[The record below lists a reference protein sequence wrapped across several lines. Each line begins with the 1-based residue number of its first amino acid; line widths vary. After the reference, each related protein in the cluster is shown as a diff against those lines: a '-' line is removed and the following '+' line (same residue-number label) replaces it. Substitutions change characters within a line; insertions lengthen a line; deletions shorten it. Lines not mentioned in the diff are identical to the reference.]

1 MASCWSHDSR
11 KASCHLLNSPVQ
23 TDANTDRPYTYARLY
38 IGLRHHHLEDP
49 PGSSTNNTNSYLGH
63 LHSDIFLFPALRC
76 CEGLLYIQV
85 QYYILGARLL
95 VLWSSSAR
103 TAREREPH
111 MLIRRQPLSKLS
123 NLFPFHL
130 TNNFSQV
137 YYESS
142 LVNQLSSY
150 TLNTDMNTSSLH
162 PFLLKPTSDKLWCI
176 PKAGSSLSSLGH

>member
-1 MASCWSHDSR
+1 MWHCAD
-11 KASCHLLNSPVQ
+11 Q
-23 TDANTDRPYTYARLY
+23 TIQSKQTVTQT
-38 IGLRHHHLEDP
+38 HHLEDP
-49 PGSSTNNTNSYLGH
+49 SGSSTNNINSYLGH
-63 LHSDIFLFPALRC
+63 LHLDIFLFPAFRC

-130 TNNFSQV
+130 TFLISVRFIMRVAYLIN
-137 YYESS
+137 
-142 LVNQLSSY
+142 LVA
-150 TLNTDMNTSSLH
+150 TH
-162 PFLLKPTSDKLWCI
+162 
-176 PKAGSSLSSLGH
+176 

>member
-1 MASCWSHDSR
+1 MCITSR
-11 KASCHLLNSPVQ
+11 HILSSPVQ
-23 TDANTDRPYTYARLY
+23 TDSNTDQPYTYVCLY
-38 IGLRHHHLEDP
+38 IGLHHHQPEDLS
-49 PGSSTNNTNSYLGH
+49 GTSTNYINSYLGH
-63 LHSDIFLFPALRC
+63 LHLDIFLFPAFRC

-85 QYYILGARLL
+85 QYYILGARSL

-103 TAREREPH
+103 TAREQEPH

-150 TLNTDMNTSSLH
+150 TLNADMNTSSL
-162 PFLLKPTSDKLWCI
+162 LL
-176 PKAGSSLSSLGH
+176 SLP